1 MDTNH
6 SQGLEA
12 EVRQT
17 AQPAL
22 LIRSVHRIY
31 QERFWRWFGIMVP
44 ASLLAG
50 LVVTLAEQ
58 RVRAIFSSIPRGQ
71 AAQHYLDILA
81 GNAIRFGSFFVSWLL
96 GCFALAA
103 IASVISGFDAREE
116 QADWA
121 HDSYQRAREHFG
133 PIAVTAFI
141 TLWAFTLCG
150 VIFGI
155 FEIAALRALFG
166 RSVYRHSLAL
176 RLLGYVFV
184 GSAISWLGASIPLV
198 LRDDVTV
205 WAALKKS
212 MKLSRGYQGAL
223 FLLVVESV
231 AGSCIAWYGVV
242 HGLPLLVPHGW
253 QYPVWYGWLVR
264 LVALLASAAVEP
276 PLFIGFSFL
285 ADPQRFQSSI

>member
-1 MDTNH
+1 
-6 SQGLEA
+6 
-12 EVRQT
+12 
-17 AQPAL
+17 
-22 LIRSVHRIY
+22 
-31 QERFWRWFGIMVP
+31 MVP

-71 AAQHYLDILA
+71 AAQHYLDILTA
-81 GNAIRFGSFFVSWLL
+81 NAIRFGGFFLSWLL

-103 IASVISGFDAREE
+103 IASVVSGFDAHDE

-121 HDSYQRAREHFG
+121 HDSYQRAREHVWA
-133 PIAVTAFI
+133 IALTAFI
-141 TLWAFTLCG
+141 ILCAFILCG
-150 VIFGI
+150 VVFGI
-155 FEIAALRALFG
+155 FEFAALQALFG
-166 RSVYRHSLAL
+166 RSVYRHGLAAG
-176 RLLGYVFV
+176 LLGYVFV

-198 LRDDVTV
+198 LRGDVTV
-205 WAALKKS
+205 RAALKKS

-231 AGSCIAWYGVV
+231 GGSYIAWYGVV
-242 HGLPLLVPHGW
+242 HGLPLLMPHDW

-264 LVALLASAAVEP
+264 LAGILASAAVEP

-285 ADPQRFQSSI
+285 ADPQRFQSTT